1 MMYKNLYSK
10 ASEMADLIQERVTKP
25 EARSSKAFVDKAT
38 QGLVRRREANLQQ
51 TAMDNQEGIAELIS
65 GYIANIRSSN
75 PTDLVEDYLQQAT
88 AEPETTRDSGTFD
101 FGDIAD
107 FAERMIQSESSGR
120 SGVQIEATSEGRP
133 QNMTGLFQFSD
144 DRLTD
149 YMNDTGASFTV
160 EEFRLDPDLQ
170 KDVFAWHIAD
180 IDRAIERGGFLEQGY
195 DLDGLR
201 AVAHLGGIGGMRQF
215 VRSGGKYNPSDAE
228 PGSTRPGTRLS
239 DYYNKFS
246 GQ

>member
-160 EEFRLDPDLQ
+160 EEFRLDPD
-170 KDVFAWHIAD
+170 